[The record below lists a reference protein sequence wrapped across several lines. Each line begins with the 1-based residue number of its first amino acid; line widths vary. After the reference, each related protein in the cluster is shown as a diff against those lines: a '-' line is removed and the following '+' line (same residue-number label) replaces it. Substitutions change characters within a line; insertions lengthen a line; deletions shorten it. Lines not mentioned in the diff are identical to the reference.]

1 LSYVEQMT
9 RWSSR
14 GRYPSTLA
22 TALTALLAQSCGMKE
37 SHPQSNVGG
46 SDNQTSGGSGGGSSS
61 SGGDII
67 SVAGTAQLGVGGDY
81 CPDSPVSP
89 FADQTV
95 YDIGEQRTF
104 YSWTTD
110 EQVAELR
117 AGGELFSRS
126 ERPGLGRGLLFS
138 DLAAFAEPA
147 ATPEQRL
154 AGVLGSMIF
163 AKQRFAWTNPWA
175 TLLGFPGETYG
186 GQLLEIELE
195 PEAWIAQ
202 LDAQGLSVFDAQ
214 NQPVP
219 IEIALASPERIGAI
233 YYQSS
238 ADADSSYCGTF
249 SQGAV
254 GFREFAL
261 GNIEMVKTWSLATP
275 EIAQRLQDDI
285 AKLQAFEAE
294 LGCISVPDQASW
306 TDGVACDWSERGGI
320 GNDALTSYNFALGLP
335 SELYFPSPS
344 NLSMLI
350 AALEASMPTGE
361 PLVVSPGQ

>member
-1 LSYVEQMT
+1 MT

-22 TALTALLAQSCGMKE
+22 TALTALLAQSCGVAE
-37 SHPQSNVGG
+37 SHPQPNGG
-46 SDNQTSGGSGGGSSS
+46 SGSQTSGGDSSGGGGSG
-61 SGGDII
+61 GGDII
-67 SVAGTAQLGVGGDY
+67 SVAGTVELGLGGDD
-81 CPDSPVSP
+81 CSDPLAPL

-95 YDIGEQRTF
+95 VDIGEQRTF

-147 ATPEQRL
+147 STPEQLL
-154 AGVLGSMIF
+154 AGVLGTMIF

-186 GQLLEIELE
+186 GQLLKIELK
-195 PEAWIAQ
+195 PEAWIAYV
-202 LDAQGLSVFDAQ
+202 LGARGLAVLDAQ
-214 NQPVP
+214 NQVVP
-219 IEIALASPERIGAI
+219 IETALASPERIGAI
-233 YYQSS
+233 YFQSEAEANGTLVDCGS
-238 ADADSSYCGTF
+238 GTF
-249 SQGAV
+249 SHGGV

-261 GNIEMVKTWSLATP
+261 GNIDMVKTWSLATP

-285 AKLQAFEAE
+285 VKLQAFEAQV
-294 LGCISVPDQASW
+294 GCIPLPDPASW
-306 TDGVACDWSERGGI
+306 ANDVACQWGQRGSI
-320 GNDALTSYNFALGLP
+320 GSDALVSYHFALGLP

-350 AALEASMPTGE
+350 AALEVSMPTGE
-361 PLVVSPGQ
+361 PLVVTPGQ